1 MTRYPEEPW
10 HLAGRMYLSLWL
22 VPARELPRVADGT
35 RPVTVAGRGAVGAAW
50 VVYENDSVLHYN
62 ELLRAVLVRDGGRPR
77 VCITDIWVDSPA
89 SMTGGRELWGIPKEL
104 AEFAIDRTAVDRT
117 AVDRTAVDRTAVD
130 GTAHVGRADLG
141 SAEVG
146 TGGVGTGAAADKG
159 VRGRAATAE
168 GVVATAATDEG
179 VLAGAFFEPGRRLPG
194 RWPLTY
200 RVTQTLDGA
209 LKTSSVRSRSAVRA
223 ARARW
228 ITQEDSPLG
237 ELGRRP
243 PLLSLVLDD
252 FTLRFG
258 DADLTSSA
266 RPAATP

>member
-89 SMTGGRELWGIPKEL
+89 SMTGGRELWGIPKDL
-104 AEFAIDRTAVDRT
+104 AEFAI
-117 AVDRTAVDRTAVD
+117 DRTAVD

-179 VLAGAFFEPGRRLPG
+179 VLAGAVFDPGRRLPG
-194 RWPLTY
+194 RWPLAY